1 MNDEYTYSA
10 LDINGPH
17 STISTNLGSG
27 QNLSLTENSIFT
39 HCFRE
44 LNRMR
49 MNGTLCNCVLTT
61 TDGASFRV
69 HKFVM
74 ALCSDYFQTLFST
87 SLVDKRCGD
96 GQYARKFYHIPNVSS
111 ASLESIINF
120 AYSGVVHVNEDN
132 VNELL
137 PAADQF
143 NVEGIV
149 RECIEF
155 LLRNMK
161 TENCIG
167 IWRLGIEYFLPTLKE
182 EATR

>member
-1 MNDEYTYSA
+1 MNGEYTYSA
-10 LDINGPH
+10 LDLTGPPT
-17 STISTNLGSG
+17 TISNDLASDENTSY
-27 QNLSLTENSIFT
+27 TENSIFT

-49 MNGTLCNCVLTT
+49 KNGTLCNCVLTT
-61 TDGASFRV
+61 TDGAYFRV

-74 ALCSDYFQTLFST
+74 ALCSDYFQTLFTT
-87 SLVDKRCGD
+87 SLVDRRCGD
-96 GQYARKFYHIPNVSS
+96 GQYARKFYHIPNISS

-120 AYSGVVHVNEDN
+120 AYSGVVQINEDN
-132 VNELL
+132 VNDLL

-149 RECIEF
+149 RECIDF

>member
-1 MNDEYTYSA
+1 MNVEYTYSA
-10 LDINGPH
+10 VDIDGPATTSMTDLASNH
-17 STISTNLGSG
+17 NV
-27 QNLSLTENSIFT
+27 SLTQNSAFT

-74 ALCSDYFQTLFST
+74 ALCSDYFRTLFT
-87 SLVDKRCGD
+87 NSLVDRRCGD
-96 GQYARKFYHIPNVSS
+96 GQYARKFYHIPNISS
-111 ASLESIINF
+111 ASLESIIKF
-120 AYSGVVHVNEDN
+120 AYSGVVHINENN

-149 RECIEF
+149 RECIDF
-155 LLRNMK
+155 LLENM
-161 TENCIG
+161 TAENCIG
-167 IWRLGIEYFLPTLKE
+167 IWRLGIEYFLPTLKQ
-182 EATR
+182 EAKR